1 VKPPRT
7 LVAGIGNVFL
17 GDDGF
22 GVEVARRLAERPA
35 REHVRV
41 ADFGIRGIDLTY
53 ALLEDYDRVILV
65 DAVPRGRAPGTLYV
79 LEPDL
84 DELPASGTTS
94 LDAHGLVPTQALAAA
109 KAMGGRLSFVRIV
122 GCEPLRLPA
131 GDDVQVG
138 LSPCVSAAVEGAM
151 SLVEELLEAPRA

>member
-1 VKPPRT
+1 VKPARA

-41 ADFGIRGIDLTY
+41 ADFGIRGMDLTY
-53 ALLEDYDRVILV
+53 ALLENYDRVILV
-65 DAVPRGRAPGTLYV
+65 DAAPRGRAPGTLYV

-84 DELPASGTTS
+84 AELGATGATG
-94 LDAHGLVPTQALAAA
+94 LDAHGLVPTQALSMA
-109 KAMGGRLSFVRIV
+109 KAMGGRLEFVRIV
-122 GCEPLRLPA
+122 GCEPLHLPA
-131 GDDVQVG
+131 GDDIRVG
-138 LSPCVSAAVEGAM
+138 LSPCVSAAVDGALA
-151 SLVEELLEAPRA
+151 LVEELLEAPRA